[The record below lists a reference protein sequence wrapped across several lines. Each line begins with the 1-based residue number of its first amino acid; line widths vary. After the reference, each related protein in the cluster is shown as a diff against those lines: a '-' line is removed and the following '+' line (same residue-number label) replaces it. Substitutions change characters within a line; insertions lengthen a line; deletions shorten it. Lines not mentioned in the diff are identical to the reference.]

1 MKNLILSAVIFAVFA
16 LTACQ
21 TQFGLVYDVNITGDG
36 DGQFEVIFPQGSY
49 SMDGKADLALIL
61 GDSIAF
67 NETATLKQEVL
78 DRNKKKELKAL
89 NAVNEAMAE
98 QFDAHSESGT
108 YDILIQGTVKELG
121 TGLSFSVYKRL
132 TNRDTA
138 NVTEVLA
145 TDEYPFVK

>member
-36 DGQFEVIFPQGSY
+36 DGQFEVTFPQGSY

-108 YDILIQGTVKELG
+108 YDILIQGTVKEIG

-132 TNRDTA
+132 TNRDTV

>member
-21 TQFGLVYDVNITGDG
+21 PQFGLVYDVDITGDG
-36 DGQFEVIFPQGSY
+36 DGQFEVTFPQGSY

-61 GDSIAF
+61 GDSIGF
-67 NETATLKQEVL
+67 NEPVVLKQEVL
-78 DRNKKKELKAL
+78 TANKKKELKAL
-89 NAVNEAMAE
+89 AAVNNAMNE
-98 QFDAHSESGT
+98 EFEAHSESGT